1 MEEKEISAVNEQQ
14 PSKKSIWNNIYGY
27 IFAFL
32 LGAFTATVIL
42 YLTFSPMF
50 MEIGNTGTK

>member
-1 MEEKEISAVNEQQ
+1 MEEKEILSVDQQQ
-14 PSKKSIWNNIYGY
+14 PSKNNIWSKISGY

-42 YLTFSPMF
+42 YLMFSPMF

>member
-1 MEEKEISAVNEQQ
+1 MEEKEISSVNEQQ
-14 PSKKSIWNNIYGY
+14 PSKKSIWNNISGY